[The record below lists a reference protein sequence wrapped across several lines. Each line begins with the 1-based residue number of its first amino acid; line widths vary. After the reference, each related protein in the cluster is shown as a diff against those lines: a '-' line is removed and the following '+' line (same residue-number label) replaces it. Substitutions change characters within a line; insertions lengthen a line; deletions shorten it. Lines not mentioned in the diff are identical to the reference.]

1 MNTSELWI
9 GGKEH
14 KPSSGEYFDDL
25 NPSNADLIARVAKG
39 NMADVNA
46 AVADAKNTFEHFKDS
61 EVRTREKI
69 LCDAASIVE
78 RDRDVY
84 MDLLINEVGSP
95 HMKAAFEVEY
105 CINAF
110 RAAAGVPRRLV
121 GQTMPLD
128 RPGAFGMSIREPVGV
143 IGCITPFNVPLL
155 KNVKQIAMV
164 IATGNTAVL
173 MPSEFATQVTVQF
186 AKTLHEAGLPGGVFN
201 YVTGDPAEIGDFLT
215 SHSDIAA
222 INFCGSPR
230 VGQHV
235 ANIAAKSL
243 KPVTLELGGKNPL
256 IILDDADL
264 DKALEAAML
273 GIFFFQGQ
281 ACMASSRII
290 VQSEIAKRFIPAF
303 VEIAKGVKV
312 GDLSDPET
320 AIGPI
325 ISSRQATR
333 VKSHVADA
341 LEKGATLLHGGEWVG
356 NCCPPT
362 ILSDVTSEMVVF
374 GEETFGP
381 VTSIYTVD
389 GLEQAMQLANDTS
402 YGLSCAI
409 FTSDISSAM
418 KTATKSDAGMVHINA
433 MSIQDEPH
441 IPFGG
446 NGMSGLGREGTDA
459 DLDIMTRWKWITIQV
474 D

>member
-25 NPSNADLIARVAKG
+25 NPSNADLIARVARG
-39 NMADVNA
+39 NMADVDT
-46 AVADAKNTFEHFKDS
+46 AVADAKNTFEQFKDS

-95 HMKAAFEVEY
+95 QMKAAFEVEY

-110 RAAAGVPRRLV
+110 RAAAGVPRSLV

-235 ANIAAKSL
+235 ANIAARSL
-243 KPVTLELGGKNPL
+243 TPVTLELGGKNPL

-325 ISSRQATR
+325 ISSRQANR

-341 LEKGATLLHGGEWVG
+341 LEKGATLLHGDEWVG

-389 GLEQAMQLANDTS
+389 GLEQALQLANDTS

-418 KTATKSDAGMVHINA
+418 KAATKSDAGMVHINA

>member
-25 NPSNADLIARVAKG
+25 NPSNADLIARVARG
-39 NMADVNA
+39 NMADVDT
-46 AVADAKNTFEHFKDS
+46 AVADAKNTFEQFKDS

-95 HMKAAFEVEY
+95 QMKAAFEVEY

-201 YVTGDPAEIGDFLT
+201 YITGDPAEIGDFLT

-235 ANIAAKSL
+235 ANIAARSL
-243 KPVTLELGGKNPL
+243 TPVTLELGGKNPL

-325 ISSRQATR
+325 ISSRQANR

-341 LEKGATLLHGGEWVG
+341 LEKGATLLHGDEWVG

-389 GLEQAMQLANDTS
+389 GLEQALQLANDTS

-418 KTATKSDAGMVHINA
+418 KAATKSDAGMVHINA

>member
-9 GGKEH
+9 GGKEY

-46 AVADAKNTFEHFKDS
+46 AVADAKNTFEQFKDS

-95 HMKAAFEVEY
+95 QMKAAFEVEY

-128 RPGAFGMSIREPVGV
+128 RPGAFGMSVREPVGV

-215 SHSDIAA
+215 SHNDIAA

-230 VGQHV
+230 IGQHV

-264 DKALEAAML
+264 NKALEAAML

-290 VQSEIAKRFIPAF
+290 VQSEIAKQFIPAF

-325 ISSRQATR
+325 ISSRQADR

-341 LEKGATLLHGGEWVG
+341 LEKGATLLHGGKWLG

-389 GLEQAMQLANDTS
+389 DLEQAMQLANDTS

-418 KTATKSDAGMVHINA
+418 KAAAKSDAGMVHINA

-446 NGMSGLGREGTDA
+446 NGTSGLGREGTDA